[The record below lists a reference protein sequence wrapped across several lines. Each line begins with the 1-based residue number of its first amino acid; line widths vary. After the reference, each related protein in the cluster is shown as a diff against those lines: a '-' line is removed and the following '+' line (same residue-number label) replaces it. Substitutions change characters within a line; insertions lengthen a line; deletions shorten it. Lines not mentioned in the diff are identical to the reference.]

1 MKIQRALRH
10 FLAENI
16 LTQSEHNTLQA
27 AETQRPISIH
37 WEVRILLLAGISLLT
52 TGLGILVYK
61 NIDTIGHQAI
71 IAAIAVTICACS
83 WYVYKKRQLFTWQN
97 KQADHATA
105 DNLLLLACSLF
116 LILEGYVQYQY
127 NLFGTQYG
135 LATLIPTVL
144 FFFCAYRFDHIGVL
158 TMALT
163 AFVSWA
169 GIAVTPLSIF
179 QENVFNQEPTLIH
192 TGILVGILMCAT
204 GLALQFR
211 HIKPHFTFSYLSFG
225 FNLACIATIY
235 GAFNISET
243 PYCLLCLAF
252 CILAFLYARRE
263 KSYFFLLSSVIY
275 AYIAFTILIF
285 QVRLGTSFGLW
296 YGVASCLAIVVF
308 LANYKKILK

>member
-1 MKIQRALRH
+1 MKIQHARRL
-10 FLAENI
+10 FLADNV
-16 LTQSEHNTLQA
+16 LSQAEHDTLQNTEA
-27 AETQRPISIH
+27 QRPISIH
-37 WEVRILLLAGISLLT
+37 WEVRILLLAGIGLLT

-71 IAAIAVTICACS
+71 IAAIALAICACG
-83 WYVYKKRQLFTWQN
+83 WYVYKKRQPFSWVN
-97 KQADHATA
+97 KQADHAMA

-116 LILEGYVQYQY
+116 LILEGYLQYQY

-179 QENVFNQEPTLIH
+179 QENVFNHEPTLIH
-192 TGILVGILMCAT
+192 TGILVGILMCAV

-211 HIKPHFTFSYLSFG
+211 HVKPHFTFSYLSFG
-225 FNLACIATIY
+225 FNLACIAAIY
-235 GAFNISET
+235 GAFNIAET

-252 CILAFLYARRE
+252 CLLAFLYARRE
-263 KSYFFLLSSVIY
+263 KSYFFLLASIIY
-275 AYIAFTILIF
+275 AYIAFTILVSQIH
-285 QVRLGTSFGLW
+285 LTYNIWLW
-296 YGVASCLAIVVF
+296 YGVISCLAVVMF